1 MSKTGSERFLS
12 AVQNG
17 VSIRK
22 IIEAFLRGG
31 WKAAALET
39 AKRYWPYVL
48 CAAIAIIMLPVI
60 IVASMPS
67 VLGIGN
73 PSDSGVTEEDI
84 SEMYISRMDEIL
96 CMPEVSAASGIKA
109 VGQPLSYEQLY
120 SVCLVLTGSNT
131 EIITRE
137 YLKERVDESVSYSL
151 TSDGNNTENEIA
163 VIRYLTFGEYM
174 TYKNFSDADKEWAE
188 LYLKDLEENKKS
200 PP

>member
-17 VSIRK
+17 VSIKK

-73 PSDSGVTEEDI
+73 PSDIGVTAEDI

-96 CMPEVSAASGIKA
+96 CMPEVSAAYEIKA
-109 VGQPLSYEQLY
+109 VGQPLSYRQLY

-137 YLKERVDESVSYSL
+137 YLKERVDESVSYSI
-151 TSDGNNTENEIA
+151 SSYENNTENETA

-188 LYLKDLEENKKS
+188 LYLKDLSEQ
-200 PP
+200 

>member
-12 AVQNG
+12 AVQHG
-17 VSIRK
+17 ASIKK
-22 IIEAFLRGG
+22 IIVAFLRGG

-39 AKRYWPYVL
+39 AKRYWPYIL

-73 PSDSGVTEEDI
+73 LSDSGVTEEDI

-96 CMPEVSAASGIKA
+96 CMPEVSATDEIKA
-109 VGQPLSYEQLY
+109 VGQPLSYRQLY

>member
-1 MSKTGSERFLS
+1 MSKTGSDRFLS

-31 WKAAALET
+31 WKAAALEA
-39 AKRYWPYVL
+39 AKRYRPYVL
-48 CAAIAIIMLPVI
+48 CAAIAIIMLPII

-73 PSDSGVTEEDI
+73 PSYSEITAEDI

-96 CMPEVSAASGIKA
+96 SMPEVSVANEIKA

-120 SVCLVLTGSNT
+120 SVSLVLTGSNT

-163 VIRYLTFGEYM
+163 VIRYLTFGEYI

-188 LYLKDLEENKKS
+188 LYLKDLEDNQWTK
-200 PP
+200 